1 MVLNPKTKKPLK
13 IPARNVPVFKAGKNL
28 KEAVKKA
35 NNSSY
40 LQNGQ
45 EAFWLSAFCI

>member
-1 MVLNPKTKKPLK
+1 LK

-35 NNSSY
+35 K
-40 LQNGQ
+40 
-45 EAFWLSAFCI
+45 